1 MRTVIATMLGLAG
14 LASLAASPPAVAQR
28 AVLRSEA
35 AVPFKAGET
44 LTYDVSWSSLLVA
57 GTATATVVEKKP
69 SSNSTAY
76 YIVAEGRPLPIL
88 TKLYKLYYKMDT
100 LVDSFTLLSQR
111 GSLYSEEGAAHQLGS
126 TRFDRT
132 ARRAFYERQQ
142 ETTANAD
149 FPVPANAQDGLA
161 ALYAVRTRALRAGEA
176 FTTPVADS
184 GALYTVKVD
193 VGGAPAQVKVPLGEF
208 DAWSLKA
215 GITDAQG
222 QPVWKNIVVWISN
235 DARRLPVKL
244 QAELPVG
251 QFVLALRA
259 AR

>member
-1 MRTVIATMLGLAG
+1 MRTVIAAMLGLAG
-14 LASLAASPPAVAQR
+14 LASLAASPPTAAQR
-28 AVLRSEA
+28 TVLRSEA
-35 AVPFKAGET
+35 AVPFKAGER
-44 LTYDVSWSSLLVA
+44 LVYDVSWSSVLVA

-88 TKLYKLYYKMDT
+88 AKLYTLYYKMDT

-111 GSLYSEEGAAHQLGS
+111 GSLYSEAGAAHQLDS
-126 TRFDRT
+126 MRFDRA
-132 ARRAFYERQQ
+132 ARRAFYERRH

-149 FPVPANAQDGLA
+149 FPVPANTQDGLA
-161 ALYAVRTRALRAGEA
+161 VLYALRTRSFRAGEG

-193 VGGAPAQVKVPLGEF
+193 VGAPAQVKVPLGEF
-208 DAWSLKA
+208 AAWNLKA

-222 QPVWKNIVVWISN
+222 QPVWKNIAVWISN

-251 QFVLALRA
+251 QFALALRE